1 MLRERLKARR
11 LELGMTPEQVA
22 EAIGVEKPTVQR
34 YESGVIKKIDNI
46 TVEKL
51 ADALRCSPLYL
62 MGWDE
67 QDEKKARHK

>member
-11 LELGMTPEQVA
+11 LELGMTLEQVA

-34 YESGVIKKIDNI
+34 YESGVIKKIDTI

-51 ADALRCSPLYL
+51 QMPCGVLRFI
-62 MGWDE
+62 
-67 QDEKKARHK
+67 